1 MMPEGTCSGGLRGQ
15 RRYTNGYIIELLE
28 ELLEILSTS
37 SLYEGIS
44 VPERFDELPPS
55 WRAWYLL
62 KAGGDRGK
70 AEELFRRGDGDR
82 DFMEYEV
89 FMNRRL
95 SSMLFN
101 WFFFEVNFSISNTL
115 GLIVMYGRCRE
126 VKLYR

>member
-82 DFMEYEV
+82 DFMEYEK
-89 FMNRRL
+89 FMDK
-95 SSMLFN
+95 
-101 WFFFEVNFSISNTL
+101 EVNPLFAAYLLREIFSDISFYFNVRL
-115 GLIVMYGRCRE
+115 KE
-126 VKLYR
+126 N